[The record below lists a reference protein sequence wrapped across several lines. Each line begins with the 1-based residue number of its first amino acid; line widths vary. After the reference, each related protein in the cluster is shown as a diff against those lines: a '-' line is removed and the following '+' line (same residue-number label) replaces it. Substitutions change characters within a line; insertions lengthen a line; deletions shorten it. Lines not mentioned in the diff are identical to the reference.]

1 MTFLKSDLDAAGS
14 VIGEAFGKR
23 RGMRAFGIAVCFG
36 LLLLSACGP
45 SVRTFE
51 QTPSFAPDQP
61 TSTQLARAVRNL
73 GDPHNGR
80 SGVRLI
86 GNGEEAFA
94 ARLALAA
101 AAEQT
106 IDAQYYLLHNDR
118 TGQVFAWSLLEAA
131 DRGVRVR
138 LLLDDM
144 DTEGY
149 DAATAALDS
158 HENIEI
164 RLFNPFWRDQSIVA
178 AGLTDFK
185 RINRRMHNKS
195 MTADNAMSIVGGRNI
210 GDEYFLA
217 KREMN
222 YSDLD
227 LQLAG
232 PVVDEVSTNFDKY
245 WNSKFAVPARA
256 VIGEPEGFS
265 LDEARDRLNEIIG
278 DAQETDYASV
288 IRKARAQNFTKS
300 TLKLDWVP
308 AKMYSDPPSKAAGA
322 DNGEQILASQLV
334 HYFDEAE
341 SEVGIISAYFVPRKR
356 GTKWLAELE
365 AKGVEVS
372 VVTNSLA
379 SNDVKPVYAHYAKDR
394 RELLESGVSLYE
406 LRPDADREKRRGVNW
421 GQSQSGLHAKAFMI
435 DERYL
440 FVGSF
445 NWDPR
450 SVNINTEMGILIDS
464 AEFTAKTSEAL
475 KKVLER
481 ETFSVRLEDDHRISW
496 TETEQNGTRR
506 IYYSEPTGS
515 FWDHF
520 IAGIYAILPIGSQL

>member
-1 MTFLKSDLDAAGS
+1 MKPVAAMMGL
-14 VIGEAFGKR
+14 V
-23 RGMRAFGIAVCFG
+23 
-36 LLLLSACGP
+36 LLLLAGCSVGP
-45 SVRTFE
+45 RSFE
-51 QTPSFAPDQP
+51 QTPSYAPEQP
-61 TSTQLARAVRNL
+61 TSTQLARTVRKL
-73 GDPHNGR
+73 GDPGDGR

-86 GNGEEAFA
+86 GNGEEALA

-101 AAEQT
+101 AAEKT
-106 IDAQYYLLHNDR
+106 IDAQYYLLHNDL

-144 DTEGY
+144 DTKSY

-164 RLFNPFWRDQSIVA
+164 RLFNPFWRDQSLVA
-178 AGLTDFK
+178 AGLTDFN

-227 LQLAG
+227 LLVVG
-232 PVVDEVSTNFDKY
+232 PVVDEVSMNFDDY
-245 WNSKFAVPARA
+245 WNSRFAVPARA
-256 VIGEPEGFS
+256 VVGEPEGFS
-265 LDEARDRLNEIIG
+265 LEEARDRLEEMIG
-278 DAQETDYASV
+278 DARETEYANV
-288 IRKARAQNFTKS
+288 VRKAKEQYFTQS
-300 TLKLDWVP
+300 TLTLDWVL
-308 AKMYSDPPSKAAGA
+308 ARMFSDPPSKAAGE
-322 DNGEQILASQLV
+322 DKDDEILASQLAG
-334 HYFDEAE
+334 YFANAK
-341 SEVGIISAYFVPRKR
+341 SEVEIISAYFVPRKR
-356 GTKWLAELE
+356 GVEWLTELE
-365 AKGVEVS
+365 ERGVEVS

-394 RELLESGVSLYE
+394 RVLLEGGIDLYE
-406 LRPDADREKRRGVNW
+406 LRPDFDREQRRGVNW
-421 GQSQSGLHAKAFMI
+421 GQSQSGLHAKAFTI
-435 DERYL
+435 DDRYL

-464 AEFTAKTSEAL
+464 AAFTKRTSDAFGEVTA
-475 KKVLER
+475 R
-481 ETFSVRLEDDHRISW
+481 ETYAVRLEDNNRISW
-496 TETEQNGTRR
+496 TETEPDGTRR
-506 IYYSEPTGS
+506 IHYYEPTGS
-515 FWDHF
+515 SWEHF
-520 IAGIYAILPIGSQL
+520 VAGFYGILPIGSQL

>member
-1 MTFLKSDLDAAGS
+1 MKPLNVA
-14 VIGEAFGKR
+14 IGLS
-23 RGMRAFGIAVCFG
+23 
-36 LLLLSACGP
+36 LLLLVGCATGN
-45 SVRTFE
+45 RTFE
-51 QTPSFAPDQP
+51 QMPSYALEQP
-61 TSTQLARAVRNL
+61 TRTKLSRAVRGL
-73 GDPHNGR
+73 GNPNDGR
-80 SGVRLI
+80 SGVKLI
-86 GNGEEAFA
+86 GNGEEALA

-101 AAEQT
+101 NAERT
-106 IDAQYYLLHNDR
+106 IDAQYYLLHNDL
-118 TGQVFAWSLLEAA
+118 TGQIFAWSLLEAA

-144 DTEGY
+144 DTGGY

-164 RLFNPFWRDQSIVA
+164 RLFNPFWRDQSIVV

-227 LQLAG
+227 VIAAG
-232 PVVDEVSTNFDKY
+232 PVVGEVSANFDEF
-245 WNSKFAVPARA
+245 WNSRFAVPAKA
-256 VIGEPEGFS
+256 VIGAPDGFS
-265 LDEARDRLNEIIG
+265 LDQARDLLDQKIG
-278 DAQETDYASV
+278 GARETRYASV
-288 IRKARAQNFTKS
+288 VRKAAQQNFTRS
-300 TLKLDWVP
+300 TLSLDWVN

-322 DNGEQILASQLV
+322 ENDEPILASKLSR
-334 HYFDEAE
+334 YFARASSKVD
-341 SEVGIISAYFVPRKR
+341 IISAYFVPRKR
-356 GTKWLAELE
+356 GTAWLKELE
-365 AKGVEVS
+365 ARGVEVS

-394 RELLESGVSLYE
+394 RKLLEGGVALYE
-406 LRPDADREKRRGVNW
+406 LRPDADREKQRGVYW
-421 GQSQSGLHAKAFMI
+421 GQSRSGLHAKAFLI
-435 DERYL
+435 DDRYL

-464 AEFTAKTSEAL
+464 VSLASRTSREL
-475 KKVLER
+475 GSVLEE
-481 ETFSVRLEDDHRISW
+481 ETFAVKLEENNRISW
-496 TETEQNGTRR
+496 TATDPDRTQRK
-506 IYYSEPTGS
+506 YFYEPTGS
-515 FWDHF
+515 NWDHF
-520 IAGIYAILPIGSQL
+520 ISGFYRILPIGSQL